1 MAFMPLV
8 TAQCGVRYSGE
19 GVLSSSGMSVLLG
32 TKLTPPSGARMPVSR
47 TRLVERL
54 VRERPRRLTLLDA
67 PPGWGKTTLLAE
79 WVASAAETR
88 RFAWFTVDRSD
99 NDAVRFWSYAIASLR
114 SVAPEIGA
122 DAETSLGVSG
132 TSPRDLVLP
141 KLINELAAHDSEIV
155 LVLEDYHLIE
165 NSEVH
170 ADLEF
175 LLNHLPPTLELA
187 IATRID
193 PPLPLARMRARG
205 ELLELRA
212 LELAFTRD
220 ETGALFDGV
229 LGESLPPTDVE
240 RLVART
246 EGWAAGLYLAALS
259 LAGRADRTGFV
270 SELAGADRHILDY
283 LGGEV
288 LDALDADTR
297 TFLLHTSIL
306 DRLTGP
312 LCDAVTGGA
321 DGATRLVEIERAN
334 LFLVPLDERRDW
346 YRYHHLFGD
355 LLRHEL
361 MHVDGAAVPE
371 LHRRAAGWL
380 AAAGSVDD
388 AIRHACATPDVSI
401 ASQLVRESWRAA
413 FNRGELTTVD
423 RWLDELP
430 EATVEGD
437 PDLALARAW
446 IAMDRGRPAEA
457 ERWLEYATSGGSGES
472 TVLHAVLCF
481 KLGKVVH
488 ARRIAQEALAVA
500 DEAAP
505 LGLGVAHCVLGIGDY
520 YLGAGDAAA
529 PSLREAIRLS
539 VRSGNMLGR
548 IYALGYLALVQLDAG
563 NEDAARA
570 SVDDALHAAVG
581 PPVTEHFTFAT
592 VLLAD
597 GRLRSDADGVEQA
610 LALARRGGA
619 PLEVAAVQLALGELR
634 RDPATLREARTAAE
648 RCEEPGELP
657 ARIEAAELALR
668 GRRPGPRRAIAGDL
682 SERELAVL
690 RLMPS
695 SSSLREIGVS
705 LYLSQNTIKTHT
717 RSIYRK
723 LGATTRD
730 EAVSRGRELGLL

>member
-1 MAFMPLV
+1 
-8 TAQCGVRYSGE
+8 
-19 GVLSSSGMSVLLG
+19 MSVLLG
-32 TKLTPPSGARMPVSR
+32 TKLTPPAGARMPVAR
-47 TRLVERL
+47 TRLVDRL

-79 WVASAAETR
+79 WVAAEAETR
-88 RFAWFTVDRSD
+88 HFAWFTVDRSD
-99 NDAVRFWSYAIASLR
+99 NDAVRFWSYAIAALR
-114 SVAPEIGA
+114 SVAPEIGD

-132 TSPRDLVLP
+132 TGPRDLVLP
-141 KLINELAAHDSEIV
+141 KLINELAARDDEIV

-165 NSEVH
+165 NADVH

-175 LLNHLPPTLELA
+175 LLDHLPPTLELA

-212 LELAFTRD
+212 FELAFTRE
-220 ETGALFDGV
+220 ETGALLDGV
-229 LGESLPPTDVE
+229 LGESLPPADVE

-270 SELAGADRHILDY
+270 EELAGAGRHIVDY

-297 TFLLHTSIL
+297 TFLLRTSIL

-321 DGATRLVEIERAN
+321 DGAMRLIDIERAN
-334 LFLVPLDERRDW
+334 LFLVSLDDSRDW

-371 LHRRAAGWL
+371 LHRRAARWL
-380 AAAGSVDD
+380 AEAGSVDD
-388 AIRHACATPDVSI
+388 AIRHAGAALDVPL
-401 ASQLVRESWRAA
+401 ASQLVRANWRAA

-430 EATVEGD
+430 DTTVEAD
-437 PDLALARAW
+437 PDLSLARAW
-446 IAMDRGRPAEA
+446 VAMDRGRLTEA
-457 ERWLEYATSGGSGES
+457 ERWLEHATRGGSGES

-481 KLGKVVH
+481 KLGKVAH
-488 ARRIAQEALAVA
+488 ARRVAEEALTVA

-520 YLGAGDAAA
+520 YLGAGEAAA
-529 PSLREAIRLS
+529 PALREAVRLS
-539 VRSGNMLGR
+539 VRSENTLGR
-548 IYALGYLALVQLDAG
+548 VYALGYLALVQLDAG
-563 NEDAARA
+563 NDDAARFA
-570 SVDDALHAAVG
+570 VDDALQVAVG
-581 PPVTEHFTFAT
+581 PPITEHFTFAT

-597 GRLRSDADGVEQA
+597 GRLRSDADAIDQA

-619 PLEVAAVQLALGELR
+619 PLEIAAVQLAIGELR
-634 RDPATLREARTAAE
+634 RDPATLREARLTIE
-648 RCEEPGELP
+648 QCEEPGALP
-657 ARIEAAELALR
+657 ERIETAELALR
-668 GRRPGPRRAIAGDL
+668 GRRSGPRRAIAGDL

-730 EAVSRGRELGLL
+730 EAIARGRELGLL